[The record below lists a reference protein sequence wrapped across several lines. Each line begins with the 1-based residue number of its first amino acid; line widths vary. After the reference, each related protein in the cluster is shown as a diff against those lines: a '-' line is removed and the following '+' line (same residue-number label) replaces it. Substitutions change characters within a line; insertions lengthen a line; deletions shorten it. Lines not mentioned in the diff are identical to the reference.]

1 MSEHEPRAGEPVEPP
16 RGDEPQEICYP
27 DGRIEHPGVP
37 YERGDIG
44 FRGLLGVIVGA
55 CCVLAVL
62 GFLVSRFY
70 WFQERRQEAVTRS
83 PYPLAP
89 GLSAKLPPQP
99 RLEQLDRITPAEVAN
114 GDKQLAAMQ
123 RALNRYGATAEKGF
137 VHIPIQEAM
146 KAVVGDLP
154 VARESSPGGVVHAS
168 GLLESGESNSGR
180 MFREPT
186 P

>member
-1 MSEHEPRAGEPVEPP
+1 MSENEPHADEPVEQP
-16 RGDEPQEICYP
+16 RGDQPQEICYP

-44 FRGLLGVIVGA
+44 FRGLLAIIVGA

-70 WFQERRQEAVTRS
+70 WFQERAREAVTKS
-83 PYPLAP
+83 PYSLSP
-89 GLSAKLPPQP
+89 GLSAKLPAQP
-99 RLEQLDRITPAEVAN
+99 RLEQLDRMTAAEVAD

-123 RALNRYGATAEKGF
+123 RALNKYGATAEKGF

-146 KAVVGDLP
+146 RAIAGKLP
-154 VARESSPGGVVHAS
+154 VAKESSQGGVAHAS
-168 GLLESGESNSGR
+168 GLLESGASNSGR
-180 MFREPT
+180 MFREPS

>member
-1 MSEHEPRAGEPVEPP
+1 MTEQVLEPP

-70 WFQERRQEAVTRS
+70 WFQERTQEAVTKS
-83 PYPLAP
+83 LYPLSP
-89 GLSAKLPPQP
+89 GLSAKLPSQP
-99 RLEQLDRITPAEVAN
+99 RLEQLDRMTAAELAN
-114 GDKQLAAMQ
+114 SDKQLAAMQ

-146 KAVVGDLP
+146 QAVAGDLP
-154 VARESSPGGVVHAS
+154 VAKQSSRGGAAHSS
-168 GLLESGESNSGR
+168 GLLESGASNSGR
-180 MFREPT
+180 MFREPS